1 MKNWKQ
7 LIGVAGALVMVLG
20 SGCSATTGGDG
31 DATDGTGDGTAAVDN
46 GVAPGNDA
54 VAGTDAAAD
63 TGVVAGGFK
72 YGIIYDKYAEPD
84 CTKTTSPGS
93 DIDAIGLYRGGQLI
107 GVVKVGTANY
117 KDEKT
122 SCKDNAHS
130 TTSDCEGP
138 SDVLDTKTGYVGLNG
153 GSIEFQIGG
162 CSVSTTDV
170 TVCDGKGPAVTIQ
183 AGDEFD
189 VYEVGQAYKTKGWIK
204 ETCLCIDE
212 DYEVWVR
219 LDKGVDAGSVLVGN
233 GKGLTSGMKVPAK

>member
-1 MKNWKQ
+1 MKNWKR

-20 SGCSATTGGDG
+20 SGCSATTGTDG
-31 DATDGTGDGTAAVDN
+31 DATDGSSDGTVGVDN
-46 GVAPGNDA
+46 GVAPDGA
-54 VAGTDAAAD
+54 VAADMGTAD
-63 TGVVAGGFK
+63 TGAGATGFK
-72 YGIIYDKYAEPD
+72 WGIIYDKYAEPD

-93 DIDAIGLYRGGQLI
+93 DIDAIGLYRAGALI
-107 GVVKVGTANY
+107 GVIKVGTANY

-122 SCKDNAHS
+122 SCKDNAHNK
-130 TTSDCEGP
+130 TSDCEGP
-138 SDVLDTKTGYVGLNG
+138 SDVFDTKTGYVGLNG

-162 CSVSTTDV
+162 CSVSTTDI

-204 ETCLCIDE
+204 EACLCIDE

-233 GKGLTSGMKVPAK
+233 GKGLTTALKVPAK